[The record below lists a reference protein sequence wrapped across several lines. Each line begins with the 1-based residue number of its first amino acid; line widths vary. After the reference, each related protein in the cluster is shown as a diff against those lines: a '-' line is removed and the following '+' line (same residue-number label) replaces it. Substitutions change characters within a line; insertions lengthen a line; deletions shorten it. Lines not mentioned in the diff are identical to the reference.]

1 MKINASELREMIL
14 QEMCNMH
21 RDHDAH
27 DELFS
32 AVMQAAGGCPIKAG
46 SILQGMM
53 DRVSAHSNREK
64 TNPMTSPDNIPVG
77 AEVLG
82 DEAYMEQKKSSA
94 HRGPGHSI
102 GILGPGFR

>member
-1 MKINASELREMIL
+1 MKINSTQLRKIIL
-14 QEMCNMH
+14 QEMCDMH

-27 DELFS
+27 DELFN

-53 DRVSAHSNREK
+53 DRVSTHSSQDEP
-64 TNPMTSPDNIPVG
+64 NPATSGEIPAG
-77 AEVLG
+77 EELMG
-82 DEAYMEQKKSSA
+82 DEAYMEEKKVTA
-94 HRGPGHSI
+94 YDGPGHSK